1 MLAIEIC
8 AALGSKCRGRVQ
20 LHQSRSTILMP
31 RGLGDSHFQG
41 TGNKRGV
48 EFNWSLA
55 VITRSFINNNGRT
68 LVEAGG
74 PESNLVGS

>member
-1 MLAIEIC
+1 
-8 AALGSKCRGRVQ
+8 
-20 LHQSRSTILMP
+20 MP